1 MGDIKRIMVVSRM
14 SEDSRAA
21 IHSGVELARK
31 VGAELYV
38 LHTIHNP
45 FSVAGWNLPIPSLEE
60 DYNRILK
67 KTKEELDAIIRV
79 ETKKGMDVK
88 ELIRNGEPNKQIFKA
103 VQEEKIDLL
112 IMTAHEEGHLEHF
125 LFGRSNEGIIRR
137 MPCSVMMVK
146 MEPGPAA

>member
-21 IHSGVELARK
+21 IHSGVGLARK
-31 VGAELYV
+31 MGAELYV
-38 LHTIHNP
+38 IHTVHNP

-60 DYNRILK
+60 DYNRILR

-79 ETKKGMDVK
+79 ETRKGMNVR
-88 ELIRNGEPNKQIFKA
+88 ELIRSGEPTKQILAA
-103 VQEEKIDLL
+103 VQEEQIDLL
-112 IMTAHEEGHLEHF
+112 VMTAHEEGHLEHF
-125 LFGRSNEGIIRR
+125 LFGRSNEAIIRR